1 MVDEFRSRH
10 LLRSLPHP
18 YSKGSNSTKYLHDP
32 RPAYA
37 EVAGERRPILEPAR
51 VGTCLVVAGEFERI
65 AGVLGAGL
73 GFGLASEKAFQGT
86 MAMTATRR
94 NLLNCKVSRSI
105 NHRSS

>member
-37 EVAGERRPILEPAR
+37 EMAGERRPILEPAR
-51 VGTCLVVAGEFERI
+51 VETCLVVAGEFERI
-65 AGVLGAGL
+65 AGFFRSR
-73 GFGLASEKAFQGT
+73 FGLRFGVRK
-86 MAMTATRR
+86 
-94 NLLNCKVSRSI
+94 SI
-105 NHRSS
+105 PGDDGDDSHST